1 MSASGTFP
9 RPGAEPARRGQPRP
23 APPQFKGKYL
33 SLTTFKRDGTGMA
46 TPVWFV
52 AEAST
57 ILVIT
62 GADSHKARRIH
73 QNPAVT
79 VAECTA
85 SGRLRSA
92 PVPARAHILPCH
104 QAPRARQLMAR
115 KYWLDRIVI
124 LPVYRAVQT
133 IRHGRRHHTESVV
146 LVITPGS

>member
-1 MSASGTFP
+1 MSASSTSP
-9 RPGAEPARRGQPRP
+9 RPGAEPAGRGRPRP
-23 APPQFKGKYL
+23 APPQFRGKYL

-52 AEAST
+52 AEAGT
-57 ILVIT
+57 ILVVT
-62 GADSHKARRIH
+62 GAESHKVRRIH
-73 QNPAVT
+73 RNPAVT

-115 KYWLDRIVI
+115 KYRLDKIVI

-133 IRHGRRHHTESVV
+133 IRHGRRRQTESVV
-146 LVITPGS
+146 LIITPGS